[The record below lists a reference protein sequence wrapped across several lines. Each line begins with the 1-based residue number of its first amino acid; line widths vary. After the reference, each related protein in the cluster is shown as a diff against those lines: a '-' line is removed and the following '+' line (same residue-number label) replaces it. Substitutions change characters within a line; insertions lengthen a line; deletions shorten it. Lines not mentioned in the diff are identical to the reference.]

1 MRLGL
6 ANGSKGLTGQ
16 RLQGPT
22 VRQPRPCQAP
32 VSGSRAEAGPQR
44 APLGANLRASS
55 ARGGATLRRAP
66 GPQTP
71 WEPEMNVHSDNFWPR
86 RCAWSRQP
94 RHACARETCA
104 APRACMQRF
113 RAPSSPRCRMAP
125 AACTIQSAIIA
136 SLSVMSWQNL
146 RRAPPRP
153 ARRHNAPRAFPH
165 AGSTT
170 PPRAPALSHLALE
183 PFSAGAGF
191 EPFGV
196 GAIFRGRRR
205 AGGCARGGA
214 REQTGFGHS
223 GRGAAA
229 RGALRE
235 KLLEPLWGA
244 KGKALGAI
252 RRQDTKQKRAKQSV
266 KRRAQSV
273 KCKVAHQ
280 PRASTRARKSC
291 GKGGHCALYK
301 RGAQE
306 VPAGHR
312 QGGARRALGALVC
325 FSFVL
330 VRLQPARNPLS
341 L

>member
-1 MRLGL
+1 M
-6 ANGSKGLTGQ
+6 
-16 RLQGPT
+16 
-22 VRQPRPCQAP
+22 
-32 VSGSRAEAGPQR
+32 
-44 APLGANLRASS
+44 
-55 ARGGATLRRAP
+55 
-66 GPQTP
+66 
-71 WEPEMNVHSDNFWPR
+71 
-86 RCAWSRQP
+86 
-94 RHACARETCA
+94 
-104 APRACMQRF
+104 
-113 RAPSSPRCRMAP
+113 
-125 AACTIQSAIIA
+125 
-136 SLSVMSWQNL
+136 
-146 RRAPPRP
+146 
-153 ARRHNAPRAFPH
+153 APRAFPH

>member
-1 MRLGL
+1 M
-6 ANGSKGLTGQ
+6 
-16 RLQGPT
+16 
-22 VRQPRPCQAP
+22 
-32 VSGSRAEAGPQR
+32 
-44 APLGANLRASS
+44 
-55 ARGGATLRRAP
+55 
-66 GPQTP
+66 
-71 WEPEMNVHSDNFWPR
+71 
-86 RCAWSRQP
+86 
-94 RHACARETCA
+94 
-104 APRACMQRF
+104 
-113 RAPSSPRCRMAP
+113 
-125 AACTIQSAIIA
+125 
-136 SLSVMSWQNL
+136 
-146 RRAPPRP
+146 
-153 ARRHNAPRAFPH
+153 APRAFPH

-229 RGALRE
+229 RGALRG

-280 PRASTRARKSC
+280 PRASTRARRA
-291 GKGGHCALYK
+291 ALLAPCST
-301 RGAQE
+301 RLL
-306 VPAGHR
+306 
-312 QGGARRALGALVC
+312 RRARQATRPGGGCCRGKSDL
-325 FSFVL
+325 
-330 VRLQPARNPLS
+330 
-341 L
+341 